1 MQGSAGMSDY
11 QDQTP
16 RMPLEDVA
24 NILWNAGEHVAYR
37 ALQAWIKERANMLN
51 RLKDLERENH
61 FAR

>member
-1 MQGSAGMSDY
+1 MSEY

-16 RMPLEDVA
+16 RMPLEEVA
-24 NILWNAGEHVAYR
+24 QRLWIAGEHVAYR
-37 ALQAWIKERANMLN
+37 ALQAWIKERNNMLN